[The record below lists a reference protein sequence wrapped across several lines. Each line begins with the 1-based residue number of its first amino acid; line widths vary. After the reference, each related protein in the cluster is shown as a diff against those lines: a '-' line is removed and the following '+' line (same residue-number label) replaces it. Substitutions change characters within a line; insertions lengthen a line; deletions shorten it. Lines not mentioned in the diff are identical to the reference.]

1 MLKGEITHI
10 IFKINEKYNR
20 KIIKKNR
27 VQSPIK

>member
-1 MLKGEITHI
+1 MFKGEITQI
-10 IFKINEKYNR
+10 IFKINEKHNR